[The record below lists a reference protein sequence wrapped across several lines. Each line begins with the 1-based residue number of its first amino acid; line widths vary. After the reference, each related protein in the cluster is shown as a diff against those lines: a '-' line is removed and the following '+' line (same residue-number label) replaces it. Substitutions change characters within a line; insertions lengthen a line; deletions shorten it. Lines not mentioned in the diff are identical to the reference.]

1 MIPSKQLQDALF
13 AYEAGMPL
21 VAAALQFG
29 VSPTDVARLSAWGK
43 RILDGK
49 AGIGIAMI
57 QVQNQTR
64 AKISRRRNQ
73 RVIDKIEELKD
84 MVTEIRE
91 QGE

>member
-1 MIPSKQLQDALF
+1 MIPSQQLQDARI
-13 AYEAGMPL
+13 AYEGGLPL
-21 VAAALQFG
+21 VEAAEKYG
-29 VSPTDVARLSAWGK
+29 VTVGAIIALSAWGK
-43 RILDGK
+43 RVLEGK

-73 RVIDKIEELKD
+73 RVLDKIEELKNI
-84 MVTEIRE
+84 VSEIRE

>member
-1 MIPSKQLQDALF
+1 MIPSQQLQDALL
-13 AYEAGMPL
+13 AYEGGTPL
-21 VAAALQFG
+21 VEAALQFG
-29 VSPTDVARLSAWGK
+29 VSPVDVARLSAWGK

-49 AGIGIAMI
+49 AGIGIAVI

-73 RVIDKIEELKD
+73 RVLDKIEELKN
-84 MVTEIRE
+84 MVSEVRE